1 MNKILIIGAGYVGM
15 SNGVYLSKENDVIFY
30 DIDKEKNKLINNN
43 LNYINDPCIKKYIA
57 DNKLKL
63 KTMNL
68 NDALIDRNYIFICVP
83 TDYDENT
90 KCLNTTLIESSIKN
104 ILKINNNAIIVIK
117 STIPVNYTSK
127 IIKKFN
133 YKKIIYVPE
142 FLREASAF
150 DDVLN
155 PSRIIIGG
163 ENKYTIKYKLDFN
176 LDNNVYLCSSTEA
189 EIIKLASNAYLAMRI
204 AYFNEIDNLCYN
216 LNADTLKVINGIC
229 SDQRIGNYYN
239 NPSFG
244 YGGYCLPKDSKEL
257 MYSFKDIPGVLIEA
271 IVKSNQLRKKE
282 ICEEILNKKVNKIG
296 IYRLTS
302 KSDSL
307 NIKDSSIIDIISILQ
322 ENSLDLYIYEPFI
335 KENTFKGIKVIKD
348 LEIFKNECDLII
360 ANRIDSEIMDINDKI
375 FSKDIFYR
383 D

>member
-43 LNYINDPCIKKYIA
+43 LNYINDPSIKKYIA

-229 SDQRIGNYYN
+229 SDQRIENYYN

>member
-43 LNYINDPCIKKYIA
+43 LNYINDPSIKKYIA

-83 TDYDENT
+83 TDYDEFT
-90 KCLNTTLIESSIKN
+90 KCLNTTLIEDSIKN

-117 STIPVNYTSK
+117 STIPVNYTCK
-127 IIKKFN
+127 LIKKFN

-176 LDNNVYLCSSTEA
+176 LDNNVYLCSLTEA

>member
-15 SNGVYLSKENDVIFY
+15 SNGVYLSKKNDVIFY

-43 LNYINDPCIKKYIA
+43 LNYINDPSIKKYIA

-117 STIPVNYTSK
+117 STIPVNYTCK
-127 IIKKFN
+127 LIKKFN

-360 ANRIDSEIMDINDKI
+360 ANRIDSEIVDINDKI

>member
-43 LNYINDPCIKKYIA
+43 LNYINDPSIKKYIA

-83 TDYDENT
+83 TDYDENRE
-90 KCLNTTLIESSIKN
+90 CLNTTLIESSIKN
-104 ILKINNNAIIVIK
+104 ILKINNNAIIIIK

-257 MYSFKDIPGVLIEA
+257 MYSFKDIPGVLIET

-307 NIKDSSIIDIISILQ
+307 NIKDSSIIDIISMLQ

-360 ANRIDSEIMDINDKI
+360 ANRIDSEIVDINDKI

>member
-1 MNKILIIGAGYVGM
+1 MNKILIIGAGYVRM

-302 KSDSL
+302 KNDSL
-307 NIKDSSIIDIISILQ
+307 NIKDSSIIDIISMLQ

-360 ANRIDSEIMDINDKI
+360 ANRIDNEIMDINDKI

>member
-43 LNYINDPCIKKYIA
+43 LNYINDPSIKKYIA

-189 EIIKLASNAYLAMRI
+189 EIIKLASNTYLAMRI

>member
-15 SNGVYLSKENDVIFY
+15 SNGVYLSKKNDVIFY

-43 LNYINDPCIKKYIA
+43 LNYINDPSIKKYIA

-68 NDALIDRNYIFICVP
+68 TDALIDRNYIFICVP

-117 STIPVNYTSK
+117 STIPVNYTCK
-127 IIKKFN
+127 LIKKFN

>member
-30 DIDKEKNKLINNN
+30 DIDKEKIKLINNN
-43 LNYINDPCIKKYIA
+43 LNYINDPSIKKYIA

-83 TDYDENT
+83 TDYDENRE
-90 KCLNTTLIESSIKN
+90 CLNTTLIESSIKN

>member
-43 LNYINDPCIKKYIA
+43 LNYINDPSIKKYIA

-117 STIPVNYTSK
+117 STIPINYTSK

-302 KSDSL
+302 KNDSL
-307 NIKDSSIIDIISILQ
+307 NIKDSSIIDIISMLQ

-360 ANRIDSEIMDINDKI
+360 ANRIDNEIMDINDKI